1 MMILKFP
8 DSIRFNWKSDLM
20 KATEKTNLLVIET
33 EDKKQFFIREKEG
46 KLIISK
52 KHLVKQ
58 EPDPLIVRPSTKTEI
73 IIEWLKELNVLIFVK
88 TAISKMER

>member
-1 MMILKFP
+1 M
-8 DSIRFNWKSDLM
+8 M

-52 KHLVKQ
+52 KNLIHHDP
-58 EPDPLIVRPSTKTEI
+58 EPLIICPSKKTEI
-73 IIEWLKELNVLIFVK
+73 IIE
-88 TAISKMER
+88 

>member
-1 MMILKFP
+1 M
-8 DSIRFNWKSDLM
+8 M

-52 KHLVKQ
+52 KHLVQQ

-73 IIEWLKELNVLIFVK
+73 IIE
-88 TAISKMER
+88 

>member
-1 MMILKFP
+1 
-8 DSIRFNWKSDLM
+8 M
-20 KATEKTNLLVIET
+20 KATEKTNLLIVET

-52 KHLVKQ
+52 KHLVHE

-73 IIEWLKELNVLIFVK
+73 IIE
-88 TAISKMER
+88 

>member
-1 MMILKFP
+1 M
-8 DSIRFNWKSDLM
+8 M

-52 KHLVKQ
+52 KHLMQQ
-58 EPDPLIVRPSTKTEI
+58 EPEPLIVCPSTKTEI
-73 IIEWLKELNVLIFVK
+73 IIE
-88 TAISKMER
+88 